1 MDYNHSLNL
10 NPNNAIVYNDQNV
23 TKRKLWNNYG
33 ELSDY
38 YNAIQMDPKYVVA
51 YYNRG

>member
-1 MDYNHSLNL
+1 MLLSIISECY
-10 NPNNAIVYNDQNV
+10 
-23 TKRKLWNNYG
+23 KKKLGDNYG

-51 YYNRG
+51 